1 MTVSGGG
8 GGSSG
13 IHHDT
18 TAIGQGT
25 VKTEHEVLLRT
36 YQDIRYKFFNF
47 EGNFGLNI
55 ILVPIVLCH
64 TRAQL
69 LVSRGIA
76 FEGVGKAEKDLDLKL
91 NSLKTFPDFCE
102 ACPK

>member
-36 YQDIRYKFFNF
+36 YQDIRFFNF
-47 EGNFGLNI
+47 LGE
-55 ILVPIVLCH
+55 LVPIVLCH

-102 ACPK
+102 SCPK